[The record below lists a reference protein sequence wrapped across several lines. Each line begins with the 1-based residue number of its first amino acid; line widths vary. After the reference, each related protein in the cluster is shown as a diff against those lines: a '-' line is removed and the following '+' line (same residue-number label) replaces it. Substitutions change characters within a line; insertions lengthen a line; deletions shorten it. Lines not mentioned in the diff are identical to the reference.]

1 MLHIYYER
9 ITFIVWRSNMINL
22 QKIQSVDMM
31 KYFKLFGV
39 SILVTAVFYL
49 GFQISHQDNAYAVL
63 LDDRQIGA
71 VEEESLAEEAFNEAK
86 LLVEKEIHH
95 TIDINEKLSTASAHV
110 SKKEMMNKEELIA
123 QLKKNITYA
132 IQCYMIKVD
141 GKVQAILKD
150 EKEAQEV
157 LEAVKNTYIKEGT
170 KIEEASF
177 VEEVVVEP
185 QFVES
190 LDRIVT
196 KEEAISALT
205 KSTEQEKTYTI
216 QEGDTLWSIS
226 SRYDMTVE
234 DLLRAN
240 TDLEEDSLLQI
251 GQEISLVIPKPV
263 VSVITKEKF
272 TYTEPIEKPVI
283 YKKDDSQYKTYLKVE
298 QHGEEGEK
306 EITAYRVRINGYE
319 ESQEIISEK
328 VIKEPKEAILIVGTK
343 TPPPKSATG
352 SFRMPVSGRL
362 SSPFGFRWGA
372 FHAGIDLAAPTGTPI
387 YAADGGTVVEA
398 GWHGGYGYLVRIDHG
413 NGFETYYGHT
423 SKIYVTVGQKVAK
436 GEKIAAVGSTGN
448 STGSHLHFEIRK
460 NGTAKNPYNYL
471 K

>member
-1 MLHIYYER
+1 
-9 ITFIVWRSNMINL
+9 MINL
-22 QKIQSVDMM
+22 QRIQSVDMM
-31 KYFKLFGV
+31 KYFKLFGI

-49 GFQISHQDNAYAVL
+49 GFQISHQDNGYAVL
-63 LDDRQIGA
+63 LDDKQIGA
-71 VEEESLAEEAFNEAK
+71 VEEETLAGEAFNEAK
-86 LLVEKEIHH
+86 LLVEKEINH
-95 TIDINEKLSTASAHV
+95 TININEKLSTTPAHV
-110 SKKEMMNKEELIA
+110 TKKEIMNKEELVD
-123 QLKKNITYA
+123 QLKKNITYDV
-132 IQCYMIKVD
+132 QCYVIKVD
-141 GKVQAILKD
+141 GKVHAVLKD
-150 EKEAQEV
+150 KKEAEDV
-157 LEAVKNTYIKEGT
+157 LNAVKNTYIKEGT
-170 KIEEASF
+170 EIAEASF
-177 VEEVVVEP
+177 VEEVAIEP
-185 QFVES
+185 QFIES
-190 LDRIVT
+190 LDMVLT
-196 KEEAISALT
+196 KEEAILALT
-205 KSTEQEKTYTI
+205 KSTEQQKTYTI

-226 SRYDMTVE
+226 GKYDMSVE
-234 DLLRAN
+234 DLLKAN

-283 YKKDDSQYKTYLKVE
+283 YKEDNTQYKTYLKVE

-306 EITAYRVRINGYE
+306 EITAYKVRINGYE
-319 ESQEIISEK
+319 ESREILSEK
-328 VIKEPKEAILIVGTK
+328 VLKEPKEAILIVGTK

-362 SSPFGFRWGA
+362 SSGFGSRWGN

-460 NGTAKNPYNYL
+460 DGVPKNPYNYL

>member
-1 MLHIYYER
+1 
-9 ITFIVWRSNMINL
+9 MINL
-22 QKIQSVDMM
+22 QRIQSVDMM
-31 KYFKLFGV
+31 KYFKLFGI

-49 GFQISHQDNAYAVL
+49 GFQISHQDNGYAVL
-63 LDDRQIGA
+63 LDDKQIGA
-71 VEEESLAEEAFNEAK
+71 VEEETLAGEAFNEAK
-86 LLVEKEIHH
+86 LLVEKEINH
-95 TIDINEKLSTASAHV
+95 TININEKLSTTPAHV
-110 SKKEMMNKEELIA
+110 TKKEIMNKEELVD
-123 QLKKNITYA
+123 QLKKNITYDV
-132 IQCYMIKVD
+132 QCYVIKVD
-141 GKVQAILKD
+141 GKVHAVLKD
-150 EKEAQEV
+150 KKEAEDV
-157 LEAVKNTYIKEGT
+157 LNAVKNTYIKEGT
-170 KIEEASF
+170 EIAEASF
-177 VEEVVVEP
+177 VEEVAIEP
-185 QFVES
+185 QFIES
-190 LDRIVT
+190 LDMVLT
-196 KEEAISALT
+196 KEEAILALT
-205 KSTEQEKTYTI
+205 KSTEQQKTYTI

-226 SRYDMTVE
+226 GKYDMSVE
-234 DLLRAN
+234 DLLKAN

-283 YKKDDSQYKTYLKVE
+283 YKEDNSQYKTYLKVE

-306 EITAYRVRINGYE
+306 EITAYKVRINGYE
-319 ESQEIISEK
+319 ESREILSEK

-352 SFRMPVSGRL
+352 SFKMPVAGRQ
-362 SSPFGFRWGA
+362 SSSFGSRWGTL
-372 FHAGIDLAAPTGTPI
+372 HAGIDLAAPTGTPI
-387 YAADGGTVVEA
+387 YASDGGLVVEA

-423 SKIYVTVGQKVAK
+423 SKIYVTVGQRVAK

-460 NGTAKNPYNYL
+460 DGVPKNPYNYL

>member
-1 MLHIYYER
+1 
-9 ITFIVWRSNMINL
+9 MINL

-31 KYFKLFGV
+31 QYFKTFVL

-49 GFQISHQDNAYAVL
+49 GFEISYQDNAYAVL
-63 LDDRQIGA
+63 LDDRQIGVV
-71 VEEESLAEEAFNEAK
+71 VEEALAGEAFDEVK
-86 LLVEKEIHH
+86 LLVEQEIHH
-95 TIDINEKLSTASAHV
+95 AIDVNEKLSTAPTHA
-110 SKKEMMNKEELIA
+110 SKKEIMDKEKLIDEI
-123 QLKKNITYA
+123 KKNITYD
-132 IQCYMIKVD
+132 IGCYAIKVD
-141 GKVQAILKD
+141 GKVQAVLKD

-157 LEAVKNTYIKEGT
+157 LDAVKKAYIKEGT
-170 KIEEASF
+170 EVVEASF
-177 VEEVVVEP
+177 VEEVEIGP
-185 QFVES
+185 LFVES
-190 LDRIVT
+190 LDMILT
-196 KEEAISALT
+196 KEEAVSALT

-226 SRYDMTVE
+226 GKYDMSVE
-234 DLLRAN
+234 DLLKAN

-283 YKKDDSQYKTYLKVE
+283 YKEDNTQYKTYLKVE

-306 EITAYRVRINGYE
+306 EITAYKVRINGYE
-319 ESQEIISEK
+319 EGREIISEK
-328 VIKEPKEAILIVGTK
+328 VIREPKEAILIVGTQ

-352 SFRMPVSGRL
+352 SFKMPVSGTL
-362 SSPFGFRWGA
+362 SSPFGSRWGT
-372 FHAGIDLAAPTGTPI
+372 FHAGIDLAAPIGTPV
-387 YAADGGTVVEA
+387 YAADGGVVVEA

-460 NGTAKNPYNYL
+460 DGTVKNPYNYL

>member
-1 MLHIYYER
+1 
-9 ITFIVWRSNMINL
+9 MINL

-31 KYFKLFGV
+31 QYFKTFVL

-49 GFQISHQDNAYAVL
+49 GFEISYQDNAYAVL
-63 LDDRQIGA
+63 LDDRQIGVV
-71 VEEESLAEEAFNEAK
+71 VEEALAGEAFDEVK
-86 LLVEKEIHH
+86 LLVEQEIHH
-95 TIDINEKLSTASAHV
+95 AIDVNEKLSTAPTHA
-110 SKKEMMNKEELIA
+110 SKKEIMDKEKLIDEI
-123 QLKKNITYA
+123 KKNITYD
-132 IQCYMIKVD
+132 IGCYAIKVD
-141 GKVQAILKD
+141 GKVQAVLKD

-157 LEAVKNTYIKEGT
+157 LDAVKKAYIKEGT
-170 KIEEASF
+170 EVVEASF
-177 VEEVVVEP
+177 VEEVEIGP
-185 QFVES
+185 LFVES
-190 LDRIVT
+190 LDMILT
-196 KEEAISALT
+196 KEEAVSALT
-205 KSTEQEKTYTI
+205 KSTEQQKTYTI

-226 SRYDMTVE
+226 MRYDMTVE
-234 DLLRAN
+234 DLLKAN
-240 TDLEEDSLLQI
+240 PDLEEDSLLQI

-263 VSVITKEKF
+263 ISVMTKEKF

-283 YKKDDSQYKTYLKVE
+283 YKKDDTQYKTYLKVE

-306 EITAYRVRINGYE
+306 EITAYKVRINGYE
-319 ESQEIISEK
+319 EGREIISEK
-328 VIKEPKEAILIVGTK
+328 VIREPKEAILIVGTQ

-352 SFRMPVSGRL
+352 SFKMPVSGTL
-362 SSPFGFRWGA
+362 SSPFGSRWGT
-372 FHAGIDLAAPTGTPI
+372 FHAGIDLAAPIGTPV
-387 YAADGGTVVEA
+387 YAADGGVVVEA

-460 NGTAKNPYNYL
+460 DGTAKNPYNYL

>member
-1 MLHIYYER
+1 
-9 ITFIVWRSNMINL
+9 MINL

-31 KYFKLFGV
+31 QYFKTFVL

-49 GFQISHQDNAYAVL
+49 GFEISYQDNAYAVL
-63 LDDRQIGA
+63 LDDRQIGVV
-71 VEEESLAEEAFNEAK
+71 VEEALAGEAFDEVK
-86 LLVEKEIHH
+86 LLVEQEIHH
-95 TIDINEKLSTASAHV
+95 AIDVNEKLSTAPTHA
-110 SKKEMMNKEELIA
+110 SKKEIMDKEKLIDEI
-123 QLKKNITYA
+123 KKNITYD
-132 IQCYMIKVD
+132 IGCYAIKVD
-141 GKVQAILKD
+141 GKVQAVLKD

-157 LEAVKNTYIKEGT
+157 LDAVKKAYIKEGT
-170 KIEEASF
+170 EVVEASF
-177 VEEVVVEP
+177 VEEVEIGP
-185 QFVES
+185 LFVES
-190 LDRIVT
+190 LDMILT
-196 KEEAISALT
+196 KEEAVSALT

-226 SRYDMTVE
+226 GKYDMSVE
-234 DLLRAN
+234 DLLKAN

-283 YKKDDSQYKTYLKVE
+283 YKEDNTQYKTYLKVE

-306 EITAYRVRINGYE
+306 EITAYKVRINGYE

-328 VIKEPKEAILIVGTK
+328 VLKEPKEAILIVGTK

-362 SSPFGFRWGA
+362 SSGFGSRWGN

-460 NGTAKNPYNYL
+460 DGTAKNPYNYL

>member
-1 MLHIYYER
+1 
-9 ITFIVWRSNMINL
+9 MINL

-31 KYFKLFGV
+31 QYFKTFVL

-49 GFQISHQDNAYAVL
+49 GFEISYQDNAYAVL
-63 LDDRQIGA
+63 LDDRQIGVV
-71 VEEESLAEEAFNEAK
+71 VEEALAGEAFDEVK
-86 LLVEKEIHH
+86 LLVEQEIHH
-95 TIDINEKLSTASAHV
+95 AIDVNEKLSTAPTHA
-110 SKKEMMNKEELIA
+110 SKKEIMDKEKLIDEI
-123 QLKKNITYA
+123 KKNITYD
-132 IQCYMIKVD
+132 IGCYAIKVD
-141 GKVQAILKD
+141 GKVQAVLKD

-157 LEAVKNTYIKEGT
+157 LDAVKKAYIKEGT
-170 KIEEASF
+170 EVVEASF
-177 VEEVVVEP
+177 VEEVEIGP
-185 QFVES
+185 LFVES
-190 LDRIVT
+190 LDMILT
-196 KEEAISALT
+196 KEEAVSALT

-226 SRYDMTVE
+226 GKYDMSVE
-234 DLLRAN
+234 DLLKAN

-283 YKKDDSQYKTYLKVE
+283 YKEDNTQYKTYLKVE

-306 EITAYRVRINGYE
+306 EITAYKVRINGYE

-328 VIKEPKEAILIVGTK
+328 VLKEPKEAILIVGTK

-352 SFRMPVSGRL
+352 SFKMPVSGRL
-362 SSPFGFRWGA
+362 SSGFGSRWGN

-460 NGTAKNPYNYL
+460 DGTVKNPYNYL